1 MSAILSASRVQP
13 TEYSQVVVPYEAGAC
28 KMIIVMPSS
37 WWAVSVSVV
46 ENERKRN
53 TLSTSK
59 FTFVDLFAGVGGFH
73 AALSAMGGECL
84 LAVEKDEEAA
94 RVYEDNWGMDPRGDV
109 SIEGWMDSLELQPGA
124 LDVLAGGFPCFPA
137 GTMVLTSEGY
147 RAIEKIEVGDLVLT
161 HKGRWRRVTTTM
173 RREYRG
179 PLQTIRAQGTT
190 IQATDE
196 HPFWARPRL
205 GQVWDKEER
214 KLVRGMAE
222 PQWVNAEDITK
233 EHYLS
238 QPSVQGV
245 EDSPMSEDFW
255 WVAGRFL
262 GDGWLT
268 TGKPGKLRAVICC
281 SKDEADDLEH
291 RISKVVHATRSEER
305 TVVKFHIT
313 QGWFVDEMLPFG
325 RGALNKTVTR
335 RELMLP
341 QEKSEAFLQGY
352 LSADGYIHKTGESAS
367 TVSRS
372 LALGIAQMAYR
383 ARGVVCSI
391 RRVEVEPT
399 KVIEGRTVRQRPWY
413 QVTIPNTNKSA
424 FVDSGYGWKK
434 VKHSESVESVIEVFN
449 ISVDEDETYCAEG
462 AVVHNCQPFSKSGA
476 QRGMDEAR
484 GTLFF
489 RVCEAIER
497 WKPAVV
503 VLENVRNL
511 TGPRHAHEWEV
522 VTRSLYELGYEVS
535 ATPAILS
542 PHRLAPSAGGTPQAR
557 DRVYILATRCDEPGK
572 LRAPGQVEQTIQLK
586 GSPGGWELDR
596 DLPLEI
602 DPPEDEIESL
612 RPNSQETLWIEA
624 WMVFVERCRA
634 SKVEIPRFPIWV
646 DAWKGATP
654 GAPAWKEAIERK
666 NRSFYLE
673 NQELLDAWTDEFEV
687 ESFPGS
693 RRKLEWQAQD
703 AESLKDCL
711 AQMRPSGLRVKKKTH
726 AGALVAIDQ
735 RPFIVSESRRLSVR
749 ECARLQGFPE
759 EFTFRAVPHR
769 AAYKQLGNAV
779 HVGSVTY
786 ALTTHLD
793 HERTRELLAGH
804 RLLAL

>member
-1 MSAILSASRVQP
+1 
-13 TEYSQVVVPYEAGAC
+13 
-28 KMIIVMPSS
+28 MIMVMPSS

-109 SIEGWMDSLELQPGA
+109 SIEAWMDQLELQPGA
-124 LDVLAGGFPCFPA
+124 LDVLAGGFP
-137 GTMVLTSEGY
+137 
-147 RAIEKIEVGDLVLT
+147 
-161 HKGRWRRVTTTM
+161 
-173 RREYRG
+173 
-179 PLQTIRAQGTT
+179 
-190 IQATDE
+190 
-196 HPFWARPRL
+196 
-205 GQVWDKEER
+205 
-214 KLVRGMAE
+214 
-222 PQWVNAEDITK
+222 
-233 EHYLS
+233 
-238 QPSVQGV
+238 
-245 EDSPMSEDFW
+245 
-255 WVAGRFL
+255 
-262 GDGWLT
+262 
-268 TGKPGKLRAVICC
+268 
-281 SKDEADDLEH
+281 
-291 RISKVVHATRSEER
+291 
-305 TVVKFHIT
+305 
-313 QGWFVDEMLPFG
+313 
-325 RGALNKTVTR
+325 
-335 RELMLP
+335 
-341 QEKSEAFLQGY
+341 
-352 LSADGYIHKTGESAS
+352 
-367 TVSRS
+367 
-372 LALGIAQMAYR
+372 
-383 ARGVVCSI
+383 
-391 RRVEVEPT
+391 
-399 KVIEGRTVRQRPWY
+399 
-413 QVTIPNTNKSA
+413 
-424 FVDSGYGWKK
+424 
-434 VKHSESVESVIEVFN
+434 
-449 ISVDEDETYCAEG
+449 
-462 AVVHNCQPFSKSGA
+462 CQPFSKSGA

-557 DRVYILATRCDEPGK
+557 DRVYILATRCDDPGK
-572 LRAPGQVEQTIQLK
+572 LRAPGQVEQTIQLT
-586 GSPGGWELDR
+586 PWGGTWDLAE
-596 DLPLEI
+596 DLPLEEEV
-602 DPPEDEIESL
+602 PQEEA
-612 RPNSQETLWIEA
+612 ETLQPSAQEA
-624 WMVFVERCRA
+624 EWFHAWGELVARCR
-634 SKVEIPRFPIWV
+634 SIELELPRFPIWV
-646 DAWKGATP
+646 DAWKEQTP
-654 GAPAWKEAIERK
+654 GAPAWKETIELK
-666 NRSFYLE
+666 NRSFYLA
-673 NQELLDAWTDEFEV
+673 NRELLDAWLEEFEV
-687 ESFPGS
+687 ETFPGS

-711 AQMRPSGLRVKKKTH
+711 VQMRPSGLRAKKKTH

-759 EFTFRAVPHR
+759 EFTFRSVPHR

-786 ALTTHLD
+786 ALTTHLE
-793 HERTRELLAGH
+793 HERTRELLTGH

>member
-1 MSAILSASRVQP
+1 MV
-13 TEYSQVVVPYEAGAC
+13 T
-28 KMIIVMPSS
+28 PSS
-37 WWAVSVSVV
+37 WWADSTSVV
-46 ENERKRN
+46 EDERKRN

-73 AALSAMGGECL
+73 AALSELGGECL

-179 PLQTIRAQGTT
+179 PIQNIRAQGTT

-205 GQVWDKEER
+205 GQVWDREER

-222 PQWVNAEDITK
+222 PQWVNAEDVTK

-291 RISKVVHATRSEER
+291 RISKVVHATRSEEIS
-305 TVVKFHIT
+305 VVKFHIT
-313 QGWFVDEMLPFG
+313 QGWFVNEMLPFG

-352 LSADGYIHKTGESAS
+352 LSADGYVHKSGESAS

-372 LALGIAQMAYR
+372 LALGIAQVAYR

-413 QVTIPNTNKSA
+413 RVTIPSTNKSA

-476 QRGMDEAR
+476 QRGMEEAR

-489 RVCEAIER
+489 RICEAIER
-497 WKPAVV
+497 WRPAVV
-503 VLENVRNL
+503 ILENVRNL
-511 TGPRHAHEWEV
+511 VGPRHTHEWEV
-522 VTRSLYELGYEVS
+522 ITRSLHDLGYEVS
-535 ATPAILS
+535 STPAILS
-542 PHRLAPSAGGTPQAR
+542 PHKIPPALGGTPQAR
-557 DRVYILATRCDEPGK
+557 ERVYILATRCEDPRTPA
-572 LRAPGQVEQTIQLK
+572 LVEQTVQLVPWD
-586 GSPGGWELDR
+586 GAWDLER
-596 DLPLEI
+596 DLPLE
-602 DPPEDEIESL
+602 DQVPEPEL
-612 RPNSQETLWIEA
+612 ETLKPGAQESAWFSAWEHLVLMCRDEKIE
-624 WMVFVERCRA
+624 M
-634 SKVEIPRFPIWV
+634 PRFPIWV
-646 DAWKGATP
+646 DAWKSGTP
-654 GAPAWKEAIERK
+654 GAPAWKKKLEEK
-666 NRSFYLE
+666 NRTWYLE
-673 NQELLDAWTDEFEV
+673 NQELLDAWLEDFQV
-687 ESFPGS
+687 EKFPGS
-693 RRKLEWQAQD
+693 RRKMEWQAQD
-703 AESLKDCL
+703 AGSFSECL
-711 AQMRPSGLRVKKKTH
+711 VQLRPSGLRVKKATH

-735 RPFIVSESRRLSVR
+735 RPFVMSRKRRFSVR
-749 ECARLQGFPE
+749 DCARLQGFPE
-759 EFTFRAVPHR
+759 DFTFEDVPLR
-769 AAYKQLGNAV
+769 AAYKQMGNAV
-779 HVGSVTY
+779 HVGSVLY
-786 ALTTHLD
+786 ALTTHLAHD
-793 HERTRELLAGH
+793 RTRELLEGH
-804 RLLAL
+804 RLMAL